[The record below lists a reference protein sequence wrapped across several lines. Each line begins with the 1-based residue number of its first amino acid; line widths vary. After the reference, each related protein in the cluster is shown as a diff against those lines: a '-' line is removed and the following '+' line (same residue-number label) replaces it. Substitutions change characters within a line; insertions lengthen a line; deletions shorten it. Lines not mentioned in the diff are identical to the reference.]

1 MSQSKGK
8 TITSWI
14 LQGVLALLFAAA
26 ASGKLTSNPQVSE
39 MFEGWGY
46 PMAFMLL
53 VGVLE
58 LAGAIGLLIPR
69 TAGLAAMGLVGMMI
83 GAAVTHLTHAEG
95 MQVLRPLLFMA
106 PLIAIVLIRR
116 PWPLNRA
123 A

>member
-14 LQGVLALLFAAA
+14 LQGVLALLFAAG

-106 PLIAIVLIRR
+106 PLIAIVLLRR